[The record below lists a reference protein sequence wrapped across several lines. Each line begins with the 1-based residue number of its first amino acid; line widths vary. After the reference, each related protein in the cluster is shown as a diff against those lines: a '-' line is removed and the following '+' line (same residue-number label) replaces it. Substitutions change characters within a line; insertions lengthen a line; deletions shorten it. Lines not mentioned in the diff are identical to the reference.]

1 MNGDAIHLKPVEI
14 PVGAKAPFTALLLAD
29 THLTLC
35 DARDDERKN
44 ALAAARRQ
52 GEFRDVERF
61 LREALALVRERR
73 PDLLLHAGDLI
84 DFTSHANFEAAAAVF
99 AEYDFFVCAGARPH
113 PWSSDTTSFV
123 FLSISTLRWYG
134 DPQ

>member
-1 MNGDAIHLKPVEI
+1 MIAINGDAIHLKPVEI

-35 DARDDERKN
+35 NARDDERRN
-44 ALAAARRQ
+44 ALA
-52 GEFRDVERF
+52 E
-61 LREALALVRERR
+61 
-73 PDLLLHAGDLI
+73 H
-84 DFTSHANFEAAAAVF
+84 
-99 AEYDFFVCAGARPH
+99 DFFVCAGARPH